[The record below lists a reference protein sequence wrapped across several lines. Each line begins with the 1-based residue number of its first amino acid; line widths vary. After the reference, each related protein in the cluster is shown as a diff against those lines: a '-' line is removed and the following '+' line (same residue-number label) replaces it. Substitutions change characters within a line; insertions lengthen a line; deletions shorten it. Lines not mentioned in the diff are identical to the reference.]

1 MLSALTLV
9 GTGKCWHEVQLVD
22 VISVRNWEEAA
33 LALSLMQSVVFNLEK
48 RIGWLVKGEGDAILK
63 AVASSAPEQ
72 HMTILHEAGLTPAAQ
87 GGKTGVGGRGDAG
100 DYDEGA
106 GGGSGPLE
114 RPTPLSAAQ
123 AIVAKDVLALAA
135 AGVSGAS
142 LVVPLPMPVM
152 VDADAVS
159 NESSTGSFMGASAC
173 TSPDTVQP
181 LVRAH
186 VQPVVPAIAPVPH
199 MLCMQAFSRV
209 YRGVWRAAGS
219 DGTGQSVVV
228 KVLSPPQA
236 RRETAVLSALA
247 AHPSARAVRVLN
259 TVRVGTNTGIITP
272 YCPGRLFV
280 GCTMETVLDQVVQL
294 CEVGSVAHW
303 GQQHSPNR
311 GGNMNRRWMA
321 GTPMGCST
329 WT

>member
-1 MLSALTLV
+1 M
-9 GTGKCWHEVQLVD
+9 QLVD

-48 RIGWLVKGEGDAILK
+48 RIGWLVKGEGDPILK
-63 AVASSAPEQ
+63 AVASRAPEPG
-72 HMTILHEAGLTPAAQ
+72 MTILREAGLTPAAQ
-87 GGKTGVGGRGDAG
+87 GGNTGDEGRGDAG
-100 DYDEGA
+100 DYDDGA

-123 AIVAKDVLALAA
+123 AIVAKDVSALAA

-186 VQPVVPAIAPVPH
+186 VQPVVPAIVPVPH
-199 MLCMQAFSRV
+199 MLAVYAGVLAGLLGRVEARQQRWYRTVSRREGAEPAPGEAGNSCAVGLGGPPISSRRPRAEHRTCWYKHWHHHPLLSRTAVCGV
-209 YRGVWRAAGS
+209 YYGNGAGSSRAAVRG
-219 DGTGQSVVV
+219 GLG
-228 KVLSPPQA
+228 
-236 RRETAVLSALA
+236 SALGA
-247 AHPSARAVRVLN
+247 TAQP
-259 TVRVGTNTGIITP
+259 
-272 YCPGRLFV
+272 
-280 GCTMETVLDQVVQL
+280 
-294 CEVGSVAHW
+294 
-303 GQQHSPNR
+303 
-311 GGNMNRRWMA
+311 
-321 GTPMGCST
+321 
-329 WT
+329 